1 MIDMKIDN
9 INTLAMAYLGD
20 AVFDLYIREYLL
32 RKNIVKV
39 NELQKEAIKY
49 VSANNQVRL
58 LDKINEFLTLEELEI
73 VKKGRNAKSH
83 KAPKNTDILTY
94 KHATGFETLIGYLYL
109 NNKQRL
115 DEIINKILE
124 D

>member
-9 INTLAMAYLGD
+9 INNLAMAYLGD
-20 AVFDLYIREYLL
+20 AVFELYIREYLL

-49 VSANNQVRL
+49 VSAKNQVRL

>member
-9 INTLAMAYLGD
+9 INTLALAYLGD
-20 AVFDLYIREYLL
+20 AVFELYIREYLL
-32 RKNIVKV
+32 KKNIVKV
-39 NELQKEAIKY
+39 SELQKEAIKY
-49 VSANNQVRL
+49 VSAKNQVRL
-58 LDKINEFLTLEELEI
+58 LEKINEILTFEELEI

-94 KHATGFETLIGYLYL
+94 KHATGFEALVGYLYI
-109 NNKQRL
+109 NDTQRL

>member
-20 AVFDLYIREYLL
+20 AVFELYIREYLL

>member
-9 INTLAMAYLGD
+9 INNLAMAYLGD
-20 AVFDLYIREYLL
+20 AVFELYIREYLL

-49 VSANNQVRL
+49 VSAKNQVRL

-73 VKKGRNAKSH
+73 IKKGRNAKSH